1 MTARNSPYYEA
12 DGVTLYYGDCME
24 IDAWLGGDVLVTD
37 PPYGVGYISDYSKH
51 GSTRPILGDDD
62 TQARDRVLELW
73 GDRPALIFGSW
84 KAPRPSNTRHRL
96 IWAKGSSPGM
106 GDLGLPWGPGE
117 EEIYVMGEGWAG
129 RRSSN
134 VISVPTIH
142 STSHT
147 RPSHPT
153 PKPVSL
159 MELLIEKAPPGLIVD
174 PFAGSGSTLLAARN
188 QGRPAVGV
196 EIEERYCE
204 LIAKR
209 LAQGVL
215 L

>member
-1 MTARNSPYYEA
+1 MSPYYEA
-12 DGVTLYYGDCME
+12 DGVTLYFGDCLE
-24 IDAWLGGDVLVTD
+24 VQEWLTGDVLVTD
-37 PPYGVGYISDYSKH
+37 PPYGVGYVSNFSRH
-51 GSTRPILGDDD
+51 GSTRPIVGDED
-62 TQARDRVLELW
+62 TQARDRVIEMW
-73 GDRPALIFGSW
+73 GDRPAVIFGSW
-84 KAPRPSNTRHRL
+84 KAPRPSSTRHRL
-96 IWAKGSSPGM
+96 IWAKGTSPGM
-106 GDLGLPWGPGE
+106 GDLGLPWGMGE
-117 EEIYVMGEGWAG
+117 EEIYIMGEGWAG
-129 RRSSN
+129 QRSSN
-134 VISVPTIH
+134 VLNVPAIN
-142 STSHT
+142 SQSHT
-147 RPSHPT
+147 RPAHPT

-174 PFAGSGSTLLAARN
+174 PFAGSGATLLAARN